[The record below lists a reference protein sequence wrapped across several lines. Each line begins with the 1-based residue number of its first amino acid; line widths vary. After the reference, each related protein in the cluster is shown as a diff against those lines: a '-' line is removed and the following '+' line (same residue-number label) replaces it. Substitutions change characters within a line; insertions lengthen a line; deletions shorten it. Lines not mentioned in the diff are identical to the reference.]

1 MTAFGRRL
9 VQRHVAAMLGKQ
21 PWQAKIIDVSQP
33 MVDVNEC
40 LGHDGHSKRWTETRW
55 RMQFA
60 SLSMFSSRNTGNGI
74 GVQRES
80 KSKSKTFVTRV
91 KESGAGPSETD
102 ARQA

>member
-1 MTAFGRRL
+1 
-9 VQRHVAAMLGKQ
+9 
-21 PWQAKIIDVSQP
+21 
-33 MVDVNEC
+33 
-40 LGHDGHSKRWTETRW
+40 
-55 RMQFA
+55 MQFA